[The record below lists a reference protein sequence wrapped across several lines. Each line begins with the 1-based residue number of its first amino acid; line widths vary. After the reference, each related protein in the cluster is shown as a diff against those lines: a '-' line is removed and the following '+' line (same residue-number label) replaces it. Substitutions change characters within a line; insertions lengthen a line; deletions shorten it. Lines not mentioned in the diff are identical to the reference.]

1 MWVFLFRMYL
11 KVKPQ
16 SKKKIKLDLIW
27 FLGIG
32 LLKELVHFLQDI
44 VSLSDVWKTWT
55 DLSLVTWGKVVLS
68 NKIVQFQ
75 VMFALLEHE

>member
-32 LLKELVHFLQDI
+32 LSKELVHFLQDI

-55 DLSLVTWGKVVLS
+55 DLSLVLWGKVVLS